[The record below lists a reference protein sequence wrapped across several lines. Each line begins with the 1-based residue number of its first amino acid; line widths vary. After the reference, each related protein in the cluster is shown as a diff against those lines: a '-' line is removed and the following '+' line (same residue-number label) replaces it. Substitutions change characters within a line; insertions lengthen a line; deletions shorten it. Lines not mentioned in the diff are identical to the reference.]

1 MSSNDKYERKCDSCD
16 WQKMD
21 RLGHYC
27 DNPQSSCYGLSS
39 VYGWC
44 ELYKP
49 DKRTEKKD
57 I

>member
-16 WQKMD
+16 WQRMD
-21 RLGHYC
+21 KLGHYC